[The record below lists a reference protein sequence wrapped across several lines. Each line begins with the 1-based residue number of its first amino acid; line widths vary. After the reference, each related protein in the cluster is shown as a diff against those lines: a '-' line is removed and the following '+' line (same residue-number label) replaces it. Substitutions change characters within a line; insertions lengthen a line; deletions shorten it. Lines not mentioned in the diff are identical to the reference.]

1 MLRYLI
7 ALGVV
12 FLLVITLVVFVFNGD
27 DKKKPAGPTLLPL
40 NEYAFDNTSAVTY
53 TQRGRINGDDVHRNI
68 VIKVTSDERKIDIIQ
83 GYQGNVISTQSYSN
97 NQDAYEQFL
106 YALKQAGFL
115 TKKKEIKVDNPNGR
129 CSTGILYF
137 YTLSQDFDELSNLW
151 SGNCSK
157 EIGTFGGNSALINT
171 LFQAQITDYGKI
183 TSGVSL

>member
-1 MLRYLI
+1 MRRYFI

-12 FLLVITLVVFVFNGD
+12 FLLVILLVILLFRGGE
-27 DKKKPAGPTLLPL
+27 KPPTGPTVLPL

-68 VIKVTSDERKIDIIQ
+68 VITVTSDERKINIIQ
-83 GYQGNVISTQSYSN
+83 GYQGNVINTQTYSN

-115 TKKKEIKVDNPNGR
+115 TKKKEIKVDDPNGR
-129 CSTGILYF
+129 CSTGILYY
-137 YTLSQDFDELSNLW
+137 YTLSQDFNDLSSLW

-157 EIGTFGGNSALINT
+157 EIGTFGGNNTLIKT
-171 LFQAQITDYGKI
+171 LFQAQITDYSKI